1 MFKKLCNINKC
12 LQKNYVLID
21 LSRWGGTE
29 AGSCSKAGAR
39 RFSLTFVALSF
50 ILSIS
55 LFRPGC
61 PIFWKFLSHL
71 HYSFRSALPSSCG
84 LQMVRIGKELQDGL
98 LQLVTATICRDYL
111 CIVRQWGDSV
121 TPARRRMLF
130 AKESVLE
137 PIKFLTT
144 CYSLPGNEMW
154 GKNST
159 APSFEEPGQFAVKI
173 LRGNITFN
181 QYLITV
187 FWEQDNL
194 ISNLLL
200 SDTVVIL
207 SSSLSGGT
215 WYLQNHQE

>member
-1 MFKKLCNINKC
+1 MFKKLCNFNKY
-12 LQKNYVLID
+12 LQKDDVLID
-21 LSRWGGTE
+21 LSRWGRTE

-55 LFRPGC
+55 LLRPGC
-61 PIFWKFLSHL
+61 LIFWKFLSHL
-71 HYSFRSALPSSCG
+71 DYSFRSALPSSCG

-130 AKESVLE
+130 AKESVLK

-144 CYSLPGNEMW
+144 CFSLPGNEMW
-154 GKNST
+154 GKNWT
-159 APSFEEPGQFAVKI
+159 APSFEEPGQFTVKI

-194 ISNLLL
+194 ISNLLI

-215 WYLQNHQE
+215 WYLQNYQE

>member
-1 MFKKLCNINKC
+1 MTCPGEAERRREVVQRPARGGFPWPLSHF
-12 LQKNYVLID
+12 LSFFPFLFLD
-21 LSRWGGTE
+21 LVAS
-29 AGSCSKAGAR
+29 
-39 RFSLTFVALSF
+39 FSLD
-50 ILSIS
+50 
-55 LFRPGC
+55 
-61 PIFWKFLSHL
+61 
-71 HYSFRSALPSSCG
+71 YSFRSALPGSCG

-98 LQLVTATICRDYL
+98 LQLVTATICWDYL

-154 GKNST
+154 GKNWT
-159 APSFEEPGQFAVKI
+159 APSFEEPGQFTVKI

-187 FWEQDNL
+187 FWKQDNL
-194 ISNLLL
+194 ISNLLI

-207 SSSLSGGT
+207 SSSLSRGT

>member
-1 MFKKLCNINKC
+1 MFTKNWCFNWLVQVRRNGGGKLFKGRRAE
-12 LQKNYVLID
+12 VFPD
-21 LSRWGGTE
+21 LCHTFFHSFHF
-29 AGSCSKAGAR
+29 SFKAW
-39 RFSLTFVALSF
+39 L
-50 ILSIS
+50 
-55 LFRPGC
+55 PY
-61 PIFWKFLSHL
+61 FLSHL

-98 LQLVTATICRDYL
+98 LQLVTATISRDYL

-154 GKNST
+154 GKNWT
-159 APSFEEPGQFAVKI
+159 AASFEEPGQFRVKI
-173 LRGNITFN
+173 LRENITFN

-187 FWEQDNL
+187 FLGQDNL
-194 ISNLLL
+194 ISNLLI

-207 SSSLSGGT
+207 SSSLSRGT
-215 WYLQNHQE
+215 WYLQNYQELVLNG